1 MVSALFIG
9 AARALCGRPDKQG
22 TPTEIGQS
30 HREGG
35 TIAKQPNKSLPWFT
49 CVSPFPQRVP
59 GWSLYWKNR
68 QENPGKVR
76 RRLLTW
82 PPPGTRLQE
91 PGCPRPVK
99 TAAPVLLQPPV
110 PCLRAPTVTRRK
122 TLHHGTGLH
131 PYSKPHSPNL
141 TTPHKPPTMAP
152 CPASRD
158 LKPLCE
164 EQPRP
169 HDAPLGTEKDL

>member
-1 MVSALFIG
+1 MVHL
-9 AARALCGRPDKQG
+9 
-22 TPTEIGQS
+22 
-30 HREGG
+30 
-35 TIAKQPNKSLPWFT
+35 
-49 CVSPFPQRVP
+49 CVSISAEGPRLESVLKESSRKPRKGKKTTFDMTTSRNPPSRTRM
-59 GWSLYWKNR
+59 SSSR
-68 QENPGKVR
+68 QDRGSCSSTASCPVFAGSYSD
-76 RRLLTW
+76 
-82 PPPGTRLQE
+82 QE
-91 PGCPRPVK
+91 
-99 TAAPVLLQPPV
+99 
-110 PCLRAPTVTRRK
+110 K

-169 HDAPLGTEKDL
+169 HEAPLGTEKDL